1 MSKKR
6 SIQWVGILLLFTLI
20 TLPAP
25 GAAQGR
31 QNYFTLEK
39 AISQALESSYK
50 IKARNERVEQA
61 SDIMKQARADFLPK
75 LGRLTATT
83 D

>member
-1 MSKKR
+1 MGYEQEKVDSM
-6 SIQWVGILLLFTLI
+6 VGILLLFTLI

-25 GAAQGR
+25 AAAQGR

-50 IKARNERVEQA
+50 IKRGMRGSSRQA
-61 SDIMKQARADFLPK
+61 IS
-75 LGRLTATT
+75 
-83 D
+83 